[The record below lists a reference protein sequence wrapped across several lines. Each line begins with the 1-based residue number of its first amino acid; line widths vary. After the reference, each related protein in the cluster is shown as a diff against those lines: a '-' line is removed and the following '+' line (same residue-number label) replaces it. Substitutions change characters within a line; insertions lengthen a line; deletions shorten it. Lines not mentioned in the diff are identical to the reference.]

1 MITLVLAE
9 SALEVIPPVLRSNQT
24 IIRQARSRGIKP
36 SNFLLDVSIH
46 HQLMQG
52 LPDYVR
58 RGRPDIVHI
67 TLLSVLGSP
76 LCKEGLMRVYVHTRD
91 DYVIEIDPLT
101 RLPRVYNR
109 FTGLISQLINAGKVP
124 PTSDNPLLQIR
135 KETIIDL
142 VKRVNPSSVTLFTR
156 IGKPVTMEES
166 IQGLSKQSNPVIMI
180 GGFPHGH
187 VSEVT
192 AKLAGNSISIDKSML
207 EAWVVASRA
216 IYEFERAIGLPDKR
230 IAKNVKVG

>member
-1 MITLVLAE
+1 MFTLVLVE

-46 HQLMQG
+46 HQLMES
-52 LPDYVR
+52 LPDHLR
-58 RGRPDIVHI
+58 RGRPDIIHV

-76 LCKEGLMRVYVHTRD
+76 LCKEELMQVYVHTRD
-91 DYVIEIDPLT
+91 DHVIEINPLT

-109 FTGLISQLINAGKVP
+109 FTGLISQLIDTGKVP
-124 PTSDNPLLQIR
+124 PASDNPLLRIK
-135 KETIIDL
+135 KESITELI
-142 VKRVNPSSVTLFTR
+142 KRVNPSSVTLFTR
-156 IGKPVTMEES
+156 TGKPMTMEKTM
-166 IQGLSKQSNPVIMI
+166 QDLSKQSNPVIMI

-187 VSEVT
+187 VSEET
-192 AKLAGNSISIDKSML
+192 AKLAENSISIDKSML

-216 IYEFERAIGLPDKR
+216 IYEFERATGLPNKR
-230 IAKNVKVG
+230 IEKNSKVS